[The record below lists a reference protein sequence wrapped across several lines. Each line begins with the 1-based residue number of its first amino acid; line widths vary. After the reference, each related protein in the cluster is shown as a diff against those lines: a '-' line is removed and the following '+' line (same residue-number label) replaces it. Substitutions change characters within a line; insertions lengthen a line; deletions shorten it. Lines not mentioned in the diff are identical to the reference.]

1 MFLKHKAADCFLIV
15 AMNLPDSRQLFNALK
30 KILTF
35 VYEIHSW
42 HVPHVTT
49 QPLTLS
55 HITQSGNN
63 IFTIAITTSTCV
75 YTRQNIFNTYHF
87 LQQDLSLH
95 SRIRRCCA
103 KCFRRFLAK
112 PRFQRLIRLVTSSQ
126 IRELPY
132 KNNNSLLSK
141 HKIT

>member
-1 MFLKHKAADCFLIV
+1 MALHVAANYCTKILYLFKIKLYYAIINCIKEDIDLRLSDAFLACSPCHNTTINLV
-15 AMNLPDSRQLFNALK
+15 AYHPIRQQLFYDSN
-30 KILTF
+30 
-35 VYEIHSW
+35 Y
-42 HVPHVTT
+42 
-49 QPLTLS
+49 
-55 HITQSGNN
+55 N
-63 IFTIAITTSTCV
+63 I

-87 LQQDLSLH
+87 LQQVLPLH
-95 SRIRRCCA
+95 SRIRGCCA

-112 PRFQRLIRLVTSSQ
+112 PRFLRLIRLVTSSQ